1 MILALVFVAA
11 GLSCWTVLLS
21 GKTGSLAELKKL
33 FRIAI
38 GDEVVSFLALF
49 AARSFTTFCCSFN
62 WAETYYNYGFSCC

>member
-33 FRIAI
+33 FRMAI

-62 WAETYYNYGFSCC
+62 WAETYYYYGFGCC